1 MRFTSSKFREMQ
13 TREFPHGHNG
23 AAILFLQSL
32 RQVLT
37 ALQHRVVE
45 VLDGLI
51 QLTTRKVFHSCGIGP
66 PHEFSELYFA
76 YLFPGPSH
84 SPSTG
89 NCASKWHVHNKLVSL
104 PFSPLSSL
112 GV

>member
-66 PHEFSELYFA
+66 PMSSLNFTLLIFFRAPLILPPLETVHQNGMFTTSLS
-76 YLFPGPSH
+76 LSPSH
-84 SPSTG
+84 PSR
-89 NCASKWHVHNKLVSL
+89 V
-104 PFSPLSSL
+104 
-112 GV
+112 